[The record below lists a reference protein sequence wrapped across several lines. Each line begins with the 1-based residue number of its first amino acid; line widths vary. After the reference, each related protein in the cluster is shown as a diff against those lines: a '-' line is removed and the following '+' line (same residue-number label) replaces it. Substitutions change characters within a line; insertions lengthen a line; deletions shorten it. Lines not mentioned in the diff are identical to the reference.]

1 MTATATS
8 LPPYSTFFESFS
20 VDSVIAKLDDHQDG
34 YLNAFDACCGRHVRQ
49 GRGDVLALVH
59 EDTQGQTYTLTY
71 SELDQ
76 QSGQLAG
83 WFKSQ
88 GYVAHWGRLPAAV
101 YCLWAGRRG
110 LPS

>member
-71 SELDQ
+71 SELI
-76 QSGQLAG
+76 SRAANWRAG
-83 WFKSQ
+83 SKAKGSVKAT
-88 GYVAHWGRLPAAV
+88 GLPAC
-101 YCLWAGRRG
+101 CLV
-110 LPS
+110 LLIC

>member
-59 EDTQGQTYTLTY
+59 EDTQGQTHTLTY

-88 GYVAHWGRLPAAV
+88 GLGEGEGGKLLAFGI
-101 YCLWAGRRG
+101 
-110 LPS
+110 

>member
-59 EDTQGQTYTLTY
+59 EDTQGQDAARPTQRNLMV
-71 SELDQ
+71 
-76 QSGQLAG
+76 GQ
-83 WFKSQ
+83 
-88 GYVAHWGRLPAAV
+88 HH
-101 YCLWAGRRG
+101 RG
-110 LPS
+110 EEA

>member
-76 QSGQLAG
+76 QSANWRAG
-83 WFKSQ
+83 SKAKGSVKAT
-88 GYVAHWGRLPAAV
+88 GLPAC
-101 YCLWAGRRG
+101 CLV
-110 LPS
+110 LLIC